1 MNSNSYW
8 NLPAVGPI
16 SRGMGGY
23 MKLIIILTFVGLFI
37 KIPLGVF
44 LYHYRDLDSSKD
56 YLLNLPCLKM
66 RLTPNRTNPISD
78 AIKNISFQP

>member
-44 LYHYRDLDSSKD
+44 LYHYKDLDSSKD

-66 RLTPNRTNPISD
+66 RLTPNKTNPISD
-78 AIKNISFQP
+78 AIKNITFRP